1 MRRSNGALTKFA
13 RAPRPRLDVS
23 TGAGMCREGRRAA
36 CVIGGFLGGALVGL
50 GAGAIV
56 GSGCNGDELCGIQYV
71 FTIPAGA
78 LVGTI
83 VGSVVGGE
91 HWDRVDVPATVTFR
105 PERSGRVSVGVS
117 LRF

>member
-1 MRRSNGALTKFA
+1 
-13 RAPRPRLDVS
+13 
-23 TGAGMCREGRRAA
+23 MCGEGRRAT

-56 GSGCNGDELCGIQYV
+56 GGGCNGDELCGIQYV

-78 LVGTI
+78 LVGII

-105 PERSGRVSVGVS
+105 PERSGRVAVGVS